1 MSYCQREKTLIRER
15 SIFPSRIKE
24 KKERLQV
31 VTCSLLK
38 TMQLVLL
45 DFLSD
50 YPMNGLAIR
59 RIRDITRP

>member
-1 MSYCQREKTLIRER
+1 MKDMNELLPEL
-15 SIFPSRIKE
+15 
-24 KKERLQV
+24 KKRKAAGNS
-31 VTCSLLK
+31 CSLLK
-38 TMQLVLL
+38 TMQLVFL